1 MDGEIGGLS
10 LLMCLKKTTKSIL
23 EVTALNHHTQ
33 IDRASP
39 LHNMVLAHP
48 PSLFHLRNLA
58 LELNNNWR
66 KLSTFI
72 VF

>member
-10 LLMCLKKTTKSIL
+10 LLMCLKKKTKSIL

-39 LHNMVLAHP
+39 LHNMVHP
-48 PSLFHLRNLA
+48 PSIFHLRNLA

-66 KLSTFI
+66 KLSTSI